1 MKCGQTCEVYSRVVG
16 YHRPVANWNKGK
28 REEFKERVE
37 FKESISLNNACCK
50 QEAAVEAMAPE
61 YTKAGASDFF

>member
-1 MKCGQTCEVYSRVVG
+1 MKCGKTCEVYSRVVG
-16 YHRPVANWNKGK
+16 YHRPVANWNNGK

-37 FKESISLNNACCK
+37 FQENVCLKNDRAK
-50 QEAAVEAMAPE
+50 QEVIVEAMAPE